1 MTVDGGAA
9 TQLVPSALMSERDA
23 WPITDRDAFQAMVRK
38 WITANWSVS
47 ITVREWWARLGAAG
61 LTVPTWPTPLGG
73 LGATTTIQSVVEQE
87 LARIGTVAP
96 PLSGV
101 GVHLVGPALRQF
113 GTDQQRERFTH
124 SIVRGTAN
132 WCLLFD
138 EPDGADPT
146 SVASSASR
154 EGSGPWSVDAVKLTA
169 GAEVA
174 DLGLLLVRT
183 DGDAGGREGL
193 TCAVL
198 DLDQPTVSVQSLS
211 TGGSLVVCRGAS
223 VAADAVVGGVGEGF
237 AVAQTVLAHRQT
249 TLAGRIRR
257 GLVEV
262 VAGERAGNLDRTT
275 GDVLT
280 RTKAPPP
287 PPAER
292 RRRP

>member
-1 MTVDGGAA
+1 
-9 TQLVPSALMSERDA
+9 MSERDA

-47 ITVREWWARLGAAG
+47 ITVRQWWDRLGGAG

-73 LGATTTIQSVVEQE
+73 LGATTTIQGVIEQE
-87 LARIGTVAP
+87 LGRIGTIAP

-101 GVHLVGPALRQF
+101 GVHLVGPVLRQF
-113 GTDQQRERFTH
+113 GTDDQRERFTH
-124 SIVRGTAN
+124 AIVRGTSN

-146 SVASSASR
+146 SITSTATR
-154 EGSGPWSVDAVKLTA
+154 EGSGPWSVDAVKLTS
-169 GAEVA
+169 GAEAA

-183 DGDAGGREGL
+183 GGDAGSREGL

-198 DLDQPTVSVQSLS
+198 DLDQPTVNVQTLS

-223 VAADAVVGGVGEGF
+223 IGADGVAGVVGAVGEGF

-280 RTKAPPP
+280 RTKVAPPP
-287 PPAER
+287 PTER